1 MFINNKNK
9 LKKISTLGLMGIM
22 ASTQLLTMPYFY
34 IDTYA
39 NIKSN
44 FDLRK
49 KVISVTGIM
58 SLNQDMNKNIS
69 RAEFALMAVRASK
82 YKNMLTKNS
91 NIALYS
97 DVDRNSEYASA
108 IKIASE
114 KGWMSGYLGGKFMPD
129 KDISLQEAIKVLLY
143 MLGYKAEDFAGD
155 QLNKRV
161 TLYNNLGL
169 GEFVLKGSNDS
180 ISRAD
185 AVNLFYNLFKTKMP
199 EGGNA
204 YITVLGGSLTSD
216 GEVNALS
223 FADNSLK
230 GPYVVNSLQK
240 LNKVASFPL
249 KEASLYLNG
258 SAVSYDVLSSAMQSS
273 DFGLVIYY
281 SSVGKAV
288 WAYNGSSD
296 TGKQVVHGEISN
308 IYYESSST
316 LTPSA
321 VTLKDSDIQYKLSS
335 ADMQFAFSIYGSLK
349 VGEDVVLI
357 VEKTKAADGE
367 DIYTVVDYVFD

>member
-169 GEFVLKGSNDS
+169 GEFVLKGANDS

-223 FADNSLK
+223 LADNSLK

-357 VEKTKAADGE
+357 VEKTTAADGE

>member
-216 GEVNALS
+216 GEVNPLS
-223 FADNSLK
+223 LADNSLK

-357 VEKTKAADGE
+357 VEKTTAADGE

>member
-223 FADNSLK
+223 LADNSLK

-281 SSVGKAV
+281 SSVGKAI

-357 VEKTKAADGE
+357 VEKTTAADGE

>member
-143 MLGYKAEDFAGD
+143 MLGYKAEDFTGD
-155 QLNKRV
+155 QLNKRI

-204 YITVLGGSLTSD
+204 YITVLGGSLASD

-223 FADNSLK
+223 LADNSLK

-321 VTLKDSDIQYKLSS
+321 VMLKDSDIQYKLSS

-357 VEKTKAADGE
+357 VEKTTAADGE

>member
-22 ASTQLLTMPYFY
+22 ASTHLLTMPYFY

-223 FADNSLK
+223 LADNSLK

-249 KEASLYLNG
+249 KEASLYLNV

-357 VEKTKAADGE
+357 VEKTTAADGE

>member
-155 QLNKRV
+155 QLNKRI

-204 YITVLGGSLTSD
+204 YITVLGGSLASD

-223 FADNSLK
+223 LADNSLK

-321 VTLKDSDIQYKLSS
+321 VMLKDSDIQYKLSS

-357 VEKTKAADGE
+357 VEKTTAADGE

>member
-161 TLYNNLGL
+161 H
-169 GEFVLKGSNDS
+169 
-180 ISRAD
+180 
-185 AVNLFYNLFKTKMP
+185 
-199 EGGNA
+199 
-204 YITVLGGSLTSD
+204 YITTWDL
-216 GEVNALS
+216 E
-223 FADNSLK
+223 
-230 GPYVVNSLQK
+230 
-240 LNKVASFPL
+240 
-249 KEASLYLNG
+249 SLY
-258 SAVSYDVLSSAMQSS
+258 
-273 DFGLVIYY
+273 
-281 SSVGKAV
+281 
-288 WAYNGSSD
+288 
-296 TGKQVVHGEISN
+296 
-308 IYYESSST
+308 
-316 LTPSA
+316 
-321 VTLKDSDIQYKLSS
+321 
-335 ADMQFAFSIYGSLK
+335 
-349 VGEDVVLI
+349 
-357 VEKTKAADGE
+357 
-367 DIYTVVDYVFD
+367 

>member
-39 NIKSN
+39 NLKSN

-114 KGWMSGYLGGKFMPD
+114 KGWMSGYLGGKFVPD

-223 FADNSLK
+223 LADNSLK

-357 VEKTKAADGE
+357 VEKTTAADGE

>member
-204 YITVLGGSLTSD
+204 YITVLGGSLASD

-223 FADNSLK
+223 LADNSLK

-357 VEKTKAADGE
+357 VEKTTAADGE

>member
-155 QLNKRV
+155 QLNKRI

-223 FADNSLK
+223 LADNSLK

-321 VTLKDSDIQYKLSS
+321 VMLKDSDIQYKLSS

-357 VEKTKAADGE
+357 VEKTTAADGE

>member
-169 GEFVLKGSNDS
+169 GEFVLKGTNDS

-204 YITVLGGSLTSD
+204 YITVLGGSLASD

-223 FADNSLK
+223 LADNSLK

-357 VEKTKAADGE
+357 VEKTTAADGE

>member
-129 KDISLQEAIKVLLY
+129 KDINLQEAIKVLLY

-223 FADNSLK
+223 LADNSLK

-357 VEKTKAADGE
+357 VEKTTAADGE

>member
-185 AVNLFYNLFKTKMP
+185 VVNLFYNLFKTKMP

-223 FADNSLK
+223 LADNSLK

-357 VEKTKAADGE
+357 VEKTTAADGE

>member
-223 FADNSLK
+223 LADNSLK

-258 SAVSYDVLSSAMQSS
+258 SAVSYDILSSAMKSS

-357 VEKTKAADGE
+357 VEKTTAADGE

>member
-155 QLNKRV
+155 QLNKRI

-204 YITVLGGSLTSD
+204 YITVLGGSLASD

-223 FADNSLK
+223 LADNSLK

-357 VEKTKAADGE
+357 VEKTTAADGE

>member
-143 MLGYKAEDFAGD
+143 MLGYKAEDFAGE

-223 FADNSLK
+223 LADNSLK

-357 VEKTKAADGE
+357 VEKTTAADGE

>member
-114 KGWMSGYLGGKFMPD
+114 KGWMSGYLGGKFVPD

-223 FADNSLK
+223 LADNSLK

-357 VEKTKAADGE
+357 VEKTTAADGE

>member
-69 RAEFALMAVRASK
+69 RAEFALMAVRASR

-180 ISRAD
+180 ISRVD

-223 FADNSLK
+223 LADNSLK

-357 VEKTKAADGE
+357 VEKTTAADGE

>member
-155 QLNKRV
+155 QLNKRI

-180 ISRAD
+180 INRAD

-204 YITVLGGSLTSD
+204 YITVLGGSLASD

-223 FADNSLK
+223 LADNSLK

-357 VEKTKAADGE
+357 VEKTTAAGGE

>member
-223 FADNSLK
+223 LADNSLK

-296 TGKQVVHGEISN
+296 TGKQVVHGEIS
-308 IYYESSST
+308 
-316 LTPSA
+316 
-321 VTLKDSDIQYKLSS
+321 LS
-335 ADMQFAFSIYGSLK
+335 
-349 VGEDVVLI
+349 
-357 VEKTKAADGE
+357 
-367 DIYTVVDYVFD
+367 

>member
-155 QLNKRV
+155 QLNKRI

-180 ISRAD
+180 INRAD

-223 FADNSLK
+223 LADNSLK

-321 VTLKDSDIQYKLSS
+321 VMLKDSDIQYKLSS

-357 VEKTKAADGE
+357 VEKTTAADGE

>member
-223 FADNSLK
+223 LADNSLK

-357 VEKTKAADGE
+357 VEKTTAADGE

>member
-223 FADNSLK
+223 LADNSLK

-258 SAVSYDVLSSAMQSS
+258 SAVSYEVLSSAMQSS

-357 VEKTKAADGE
+357 VEKTTAADGE

>member
-169 GEFVLKGSNDS
+169 GEFVLKVSNDS

-204 YITVLGGSLTSD
+204 YITVLGGSLASD

-223 FADNSLK
+223 LADNSLK

-321 VTLKDSDIQYKLSS
+321 VMLKDSDIQYKLSS

-357 VEKTKAADGE
+357 VEKTTAADGE
-367 DIYTVVDYVFD
+367 DIYTVVYYVFD

>member
-155 QLNKRV
+155 QLDKRV

-357 VEKTKAADGE
+357 VEKTTAADGE

>member
-223 FADNSLK
+223 LADNSLK

-357 VEKTKAADGE
+357 VEKTTAADGE
-367 DIYTVVDYVFD
+367 ETYTVVDYVFD

>member
-1 MFINNKNK
+1 MSINNKNK

-223 FADNSLK
+223 LADNSLK

-349 VGEDVVLI
+349 VGEDVVLV

>member
-185 AVNLFYNLFKTKMP
+185 AINLFYNLFKTKMP

-223 FADNSLK
+223 LADNSLK

-357 VEKTKAADGE
+357 VEKTTAADGE

>member
-223 FADNSLK
+223 LADNSLK

-349 VGEDVVLI
+349 VGEDVVLV
-357 VEKTKAADGE
+357 VEKTTAADGE

>member
-357 VEKTKAADGE
+357 VEKTTAADGE

>member
-82 YKNMLTKNS
+82 YKNMPTKNS

-223 FADNSLK
+223 LADNSLK

-357 VEKTKAADGE
+357 VEKTTAADGE

>member
-82 YKNMLTKNS
+82 YKNILTKNI

-223 FADNSLK
+223 LADNSLK

-357 VEKTKAADGE
+357 VEKTTAADGE

>member
-223 FADNSLK
+223 LADNSLK

-357 VEKTKAADGE
+357 VEKTPAADGE

>member
-185 AVNLFYNLFKTKMP
+185 AVNLFYNLFKTKIP

-223 FADNSLK
+223 LADNSLK

-258 SAVSYDVLSSAMQSS
+258 SAVSYEVLSSAMQSS

-357 VEKTKAADGE
+357 VEKTTAADGE

>member
-155 QLNKRV
+155 QLNKRI

-223 FADNSLK
+223 LADNSLK

-240 LNKVASFPL
+240 LNRVASFPL

-321 VTLKDSDIQYKLSS
+321 VMLKDSDIQYKLSS

-357 VEKTKAADGE
+357 VEKTTAADGE

>member
-22 ASTQLLTMPYFY
+22 ASTQLLTLPYFY

-223 FADNSLK
+223 LADNSLK

-357 VEKTKAADGE
+357 VEKTTSANE
-367 DIYTVVDYVFD
+367 EETYTVVDYVFD

>member
-223 FADNSLK
+223 LADNSLK

-321 VTLKDSDIQYKLSS
+321 VMLKDSDIQYKLSS

-357 VEKTKAADGE
+357 VEKTTAADGE

>member
-169 GEFVLKGSNDS
+169 GEFVLKGANDS